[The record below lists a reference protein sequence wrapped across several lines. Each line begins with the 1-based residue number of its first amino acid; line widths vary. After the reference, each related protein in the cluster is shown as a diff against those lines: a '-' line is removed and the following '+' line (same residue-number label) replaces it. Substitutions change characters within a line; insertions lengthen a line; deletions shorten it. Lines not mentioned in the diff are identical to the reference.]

1 MTCYVVGEITLKTQ
15 DWVIEYL
22 GEINA
27 FIHRHGGRVLSR
39 TVKLEKVEGDRVLPT
54 NIILIEF
61 PDRDAAMGF
70 FDDPAY
76 QPLRKLRQAGSVSD
90 FVLFPAEDLALQAL
104 S

>member
-1 MTCYVVGEITLKTQ
+1 MTCCVVGEITLKTQ
-15 DWVIEYL
+15 DWVMEYL
-22 GEINA
+22 GGINT

-39 TVKLEKVEGDRVLPT
+39 TVKLEKVEGDRALPT

-61 PDRDAAMGF
+61 TDRDAAMGF

-76 QPLRKLRQAGSVSD
+76 QPLRNLRQGGSISD
-90 FVLFPAEDLALQAL
+90 FILFPAEDLALEVL